1 MNNKMR
7 LIDADELKI
16 TQGNLGGKEIRMN
29 KFIEVHFE
37 GEPRLINLARVEDVR
52 KTGIN
57 AEIFFAFA
65 GPDCSSQDCIPT
77 DESYEEI
84 RELVS
89 NAQGV
94 YTLGRE

>member
-1 MNNKMR
+1 
-7 LIDADELKI
+7 
-16 TQGNLGGKEIRMN
+16 MN
-29 KFIEVHFE
+29 KFIEVHCE
-37 GEPRLINLARVEDVR
+37 GEPQLINLAWVENVL

-65 GPDCSSQDCIPT
+65 GPDCSSQEYIST

-94 YTLGRE
+94 YTLGRK